1 MSLSPANAPLMMLVV
16 PIALIGRRWGP
27 RSTAAATGIAL
38 TLVAAQTWIS
48 GGQIG
53 IVGDL
58 SRSAVFLT
66 VAVLAGAR
74 YPHFDR
80 NDNDAAGA
88 RQADSSPGDGP
99 EELLSRR
106 ELEVLT
112 LIAEGATN
120 GEIGER
126 LWIAESTVQSH
137 VKQILRKL
145 GVRNRT
151 EAAARYLRR

>member
-27 RSTAAATGIAL
+27 RSTVVATAIAL
-38 TLVAAQTWIS
+38 MLVAARTRIS

-74 YPHFDR
+74 YPQYDQ
-80 NDNDAAGA
+80 NDNDVAGA
-88 RQADSSPGDGP
+88 RHGDSSAGDGP

-106 ELEVLT
+106 SS
-112 LIAEGATN
+112 
-120 GEIGER
+120 R
-126 LWIAESTVQSH
+126 S
-137 VKQILRKL
+137 
-145 GVRNRT
+145 
-151 EAAARYLRR
+151 